1 MHRQRDNSLHA
12 ELRQQLALVRRW
24 PLVPH
29 EKARV
34 HGVFEGQEELGELL
48 VVAREER
55 QREEAVLGGSHEAG
69 ASVFEPL
76 VRKAVDDLLAKE
88 SSGAIQQAA
97 FDEQSTFPKKICFC
111 GIENASAEELG
122 DFNEQLY
129 EIIDQQII
137 GAQDY
142 APISRRFVEA
152 GLREG
157 RLRPDELFLP
167 NNQRTFVEIMEQQG
181 NPFDYLL
188 FAKLTS
194 GTTRSNG
201 SDYQR
206 DYLLTLEL
214 VNIHNGTSQKTSE
227 TIRKGYHKSVLGKV
241 KHY

>member
-1 MHRQRDNSLHA
+1 
-12 ELRQQLALVRRW
+12 LAAT
-24 PLVPH
+24 
-29 EKARV
+29 K
-34 HGVFEGQEELGELL
+34 
-48 VVAREER
+48 
-55 QREEAVLGGSHEAG
+55 
-69 ASVFEPL
+69 
-76 VRKAVDDLLAKE
+76 LAPAFSNH
-88 SSGAIQQAA
+88 SS
-97 FDEQSTFPKKICFC
+97 DPKKICFC

-122 DFNEQLY
+122 DFKEQLY
-129 EIIDQQII
+129 EIIDQQIVE
-137 GAQDY
+137 AQVYD
-142 APISRRFVEA
+142 PISRRFVEA

-167 NNQRTFVEIMEQQG
+167 NNQRTFVAIMEQHG

-214 VNIHNGTSQKTSE
+214 VNIHNGSQQKTSE
-227 TIRKGYHKSVLGKV
+227 KIRKGYHKSVLGKI

>member
-1 MHRQRDNSLHA
+1 MLEKSTDSAAEQDADEGSEGAAHA
-12 ELRQQLALVRRW
+12 EFQ
-24 PLVPH
+24 
-29 EKARV
+29 K
-34 HGVFEGQEELGELL
+34 
-48 VVAREER
+48 
-55 QREEAVLGGSHEAG
+55 
-69 ASVFEPL
+69 
-76 VRKAVDDLLAKE
+76 KY
-88 SSGAIQQAA
+88 
-97 FDEQSTFPKKICFC
+97 DEVT
-111 GIENASAEELG
+111 
-122 DFNEQLY
+122 
-129 EIIDQQII
+129 DQQIVE
-137 GAQDY
+137 AQVY
-142 APISRRFVEA
+142 EPISRRFVEA

-167 NNQRTFVEIMEQQG
+167 NNQRTFVAIMEQQG

-227 TIRKGYHKSVLGKV
+227 KIRKGYHKSVLGKV

>member
-1 MHRQRDNSLHA
+1 MIRRRFLQQCSIAGSSLAAFVISGCRGRQHA
-12 ELRQQLALVRRW
+12 HILEDDDENMV
-24 PLVPH
+24 
-29 EKARV
+29 
-34 HGVFEGQEELGELL
+34 
-48 VVAREER
+48 
-55 QREEAVLGGSHEAG
+55 GSHEAG

-76 VRKAVDDLLAKE
+76 VRKAVVDLLAKE
-88 SSGAIQQAA
+88 SAGPIQQTGYMTDGV
-97 FDEQSTFPKKICFC
+97 FLKTICYC

-122 DFNEQLY
+122 DFKEQLY
-129 EIIDQQII
+129 EIIDKKIVE
-137 GAQDY
+137 AQVFE
-142 APISRRFVEA
+142 PISRRFVEA

-167 NNQRTFVEIMEQQG
+167 NNQRTFAAIMEQQG
-181 NPFDYLL
+181 TPFDYLL

-214 VNIHNGTSQKTSE
+214 VNIHNGSVQKTSE
-227 TIRKGYHKSVLGKV
+227 KIRKGYHKSVLGKV

>member
-1 MHRQRDNSLHA
+1 MIRRRFLQHCSIAGSSLAAFVIAGCRGRQHA
-12 ELRQQLALVRRW
+12 HILEDDDENMV
-24 PLVPH
+24 
-29 EKARV
+29 
-34 HGVFEGQEELGELL
+34 
-48 VVAREER
+48 
-55 QREEAVLGGSHEAG
+55 GSHEAG

-76 VRKAVDDLLAKE
+76 VRKAVNDLLEKE
-88 SSGAIQQAA
+88 SPGSIQPAA
-97 FDEQSTFPKKICFC
+97 HSENATFPKKICFC

-122 DFNEQLY
+122 DFKEQLY
-129 EIIDQQII
+129 EIIAQQIVE
-137 GAQDY
+137 AQVYD
-142 APISRRFVEA
+142 AIDRRFVEA

-167 NNQRTFVEIMEQQG
+167 NNQRTFVAIMEQQG

-206 DYLLTLEL
+206 DYLLTLDL
-214 VNIHNGTSQKTSE
+214 VNIHNGSVQKTSE
-227 TIRKGYHKSVLGKV
+227 KIRKGYHKSVLGKV

>member
-1 MHRQRDNSLHA
+1 MIRRRFLQQCSIAGSSLAAFVIAGCRGRQHA
-12 ELRQQLALVRRW
+12 HILEDDDENMV
-24 PLVPH
+24 
-29 EKARV
+29 
-34 HGVFEGQEELGELL
+34 
-48 VVAREER
+48 
-55 QREEAVLGGSHEAG
+55 GSHEAG

-76 VRKAVDDLLAKE
+76 VRKSVNDLLAKE
-88 SSGAIQQAA
+88 ASGAIQQAA
-97 FDEQSTFPKKICFC
+97 FNEQATFPKKICFC

-122 DFNEQLY
+122 DFKEQLY
-129 EIIDQQII
+129 EIIDQQIVE
-137 GAQDY
+137 AQVY

-214 VNIHNGTSQKTSE
+214 VNIHNGTSQKTDE

>member
-1 MHRQRDNSLHA
+1 MIRRRFLQQCSLA
-12 ELRQQLALVRRW
+12 GASLVS
-24 PLVPH
+24 
-29 EKARV
+29 
-34 HGVFEGQEELGELL
+34 F
-48 VVAREER
+48 
-55 QREEAVLGGSHEAG
+55 VLSGCRGKQYAHILESDDRNMVGSHEAG

-76 VRKAVDDLLAKE
+76 VQKAVVDLLARE
-88 SSGAIQQAA
+88 SSGSIQQAGHN
-97 FDEQSTFPKKICFC
+97 EQATFPKKICFC

-122 DFNEQLY
+122 DFKEQLY
-129 EIIDQQII
+129 EIIDQQIVE
-137 GAQDY
+137 AQVY
-142 APISRRFVEA
+142 EPVSRRFVEA

-167 NNQRTFVEIMEQQG
+167 NNQRTFVAIMEKQG

-214 VNIHNGTSQKTSE
+214 VNIPHGRRSE
-227 TIRKGYHKSVLGKV
+227 DF
-241 KHY
+241 